1 MASSNFT
8 HKKRP
13 TRHPRKGSRNSF
25 RKGSRNNHSTKRRMR
40 KSAPQQSIFS
50 NLFKGGDAST
60 HAINVY
66 GGTDTQHAGANG
78 SIAQIQ
84 SSYMPQAQSGGNSTL
99 EPVKTSYMPTP
110 QLGGKRRRR
119 NQSRRM

>member
-13 TRHPRKGSRNSF
+13 TRHPRKGSRKGFRQGS
-25 RKGSRNNHSTKRRMR
+25 RKGTRNNHSTKRRMR
-40 KSAPQQSIFS
+40 KSAPSQSIFS

-66 GGTDTQHAGANG
+66 GSTDAQHAGANG
-78 SIAQIQ
+78 SIAQVQ
-84 SSYMPQAQSGGNSTL
+84 SSYMPQAQA
-99 EPVKTSYMPTP
+99 
-110 QLGGKRRRR
+110 GGKRRRR
-119 NQSRRM
+119 NQSRRMSMKR